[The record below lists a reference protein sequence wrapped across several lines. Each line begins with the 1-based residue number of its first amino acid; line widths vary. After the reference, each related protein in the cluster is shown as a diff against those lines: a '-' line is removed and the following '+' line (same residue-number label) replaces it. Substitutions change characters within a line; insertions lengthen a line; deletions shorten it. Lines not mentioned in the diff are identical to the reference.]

1 MTAHDAAL
9 LLRDFVNTLDAE
21 TGTDELAAPDRLT
34 AWLRSQNLLPSGAVA
49 GRADLRTAVALREG
63 LRDALR
69 AHHDDA
75 APGRALDGV
84 LAGLP
89 LRVAVVP
96 GADPVLVPA
105 GHGAA
110 AALARLAA
118 AVMAAV
124 ADGTWHRLKIC
135 PACAWAF
142 LDTSR
147 NRSRTWCSMR
157 VCGNRTKTRAYRARR
172 AAPDGA
178 APDRR

>member
-1 MTAHDAAL
+1 MTATDAAL

-34 AWLRSQNLLPSGAVA
+34 AWLRSQNLLPPGTAA
-49 GRADLRTAVALREG
+49 GPADLRTAVALREG

-69 AHHDDA
+69 AHHDGA
-75 APGRALDGV
+75 APGRGLDAV

-89 LRVAVVP
+89 LRVAVP
-96 GADPVLVPA
+96 GDADPVLVPV
-105 GHGAA
+105 GDGAA
-110 AALARLAA
+110 TALARLAA

-124 ADGTWHRLKIC
+124 AGGTWQRLKIC

-172 AAPDGA
+172 AAPDET
-178 APDRR
+178 APPRR